1 MSADN
6 NTVTATVLLVDDSP
20 TIQRFIE
27 LTFAGEDVRVI
38 VAGDGDAAIAR
49 IEEQPPDIV
58 LADIG
63 MRGKS
68 GYEVASYIKREPRLS
83 HIPVLLL
90 AGAFEPVDQGK
101 AAETGCDGVLSKPFE
116 PQLVIGRV
124 KELLE
129 RSRGVVSAPGVG
141 WPLSASATEAASLPA
156 PVHSDAGSTGSES
169 LGDFF
174 DKLDAAF
181 ANLPASRPVA
191 PATDHLRSGSEP
203 AGATPGA
210 AGQNGVP
217 DGGAHAG
224 IGDKWEIEPSPGPDI
239 EMPSFLAPPHDTGPL
254 PPPRAVIRPAPAQI
268 VRPATAALSA
278 VASPAAE
285 AEAMPPL
292 AEVFASL
299 LDAEQPGAAPA
310 HTAAWVRPPIVTD
323 DLVEQVADRV
333 LERLSDRVVRETT
346 ARLVSS
352 IAERLVRE
360 EIDRIKAAIKNL

>member
-1 MSADN
+1 MSDDN
-6 NTVTATVLLVDDSP
+6 DNDTLTATALLADDSP
-20 TIQRFIE
+20 TIQRLIE

-38 VAGDGDAAIAR
+38 VAGDGDAAIAC
-49 IEEQPPDIV
+49 IEKQPPDIV

-101 AAETGCDGVLSKPFE
+101 VAETGCDGVLSKPFE

-124 KELLE
+124 KELLA
-129 RSRGVVSAPGVG
+129 RSRGVVSAAGAG
-141 WPLSASATEAASLPA
+141 WPQSALASATEPSSLPA
-156 PVHSDAGSTGSES
+156 PAHATAASTGSES

-174 DKLDAAF
+174 EKLDAAF
-181 ANLPASRPVA
+181 ANLPASRHVT
-191 PATDHLRSGSEP
+191 PATEHLRSASEP
-203 AGATPGA
+203 
-210 AGQNGVP
+210 
-217 DGGAHAG
+217 GGA
-224 IGDKWEIEPSPGPDI
+224 SPGPDI
-239 EMPSFLAPPHDTGPL
+239 ELPSFLAPPHDAGPL
-254 PPPRAVIRPAPAQI
+254 PPPRAVIRPAPAPV
-268 VRPATAALSA
+268 VRPATAVLSA
-278 VASPAAE
+278 VASAE

-292 AEVFASL
+292 AEVFTSL

-310 HTAAWVRPPIVTD
+310 QTAAWVRPPVVTD
-323 DLVEQVADRV
+323 DLVERVADRV